1 MDRESFYVG
10 LGLLFAPVLFY
21 LIYRIIELQT
31 QINWGVIALVFLG
44 LAYFGTAIFLLIKG
58 ALTEN

>member
-10 LGLLFAPVLFY
+10 LGMLVVPF
-21 LIYRIIELQT
+21 LIYLVYLLVQS
-31 QINWGVIALVFLG
+31 QIDWGLIGLGVLGFL
-44 LAYFGTAIFLLIKG
+44 YFGTAIFLLIKG